1 IMSAARDSSTL
12 QRAVGR
18 HQLRKALVELQQEE
32 KQEDPQPGHQRKK
45 GSDVF
50 CANDTLLP
58 SDTSD
63 DDFSVRTSRRTSIGS
78 TGAHE
83 GKSHIDGPGEPS
95 CALHGDAWHVNGVN
109 VSDRLLSARRINVS
123 EQNVLFE
130 TDDILS
136 LNFIFT
142 KSFID
147 HCFDEAENDIV
158 AHLVDVDTPEV
169 PCEETD
175 LVVRT
180 ALNAGS
186 MKYLEFKSTLKDSSL
201 QLSGLAEDI
210 LTSYTATNA
219 LWQSPT
225 QLVRNEDTYIKQS
238 VMPMVDAVFGSL
250 DLLQHWQR
258 DPLPVPNGYEEVLQP
273 DFFAEVDD
281 LCFVIMEVKKPT
293 ITKEEAEADTRKLP
307 CMMKI
312 ALDTLIHGNVKG
324 ATVVGFLVKENVC
337 EVLTMTLEH
346 EALYIPKSLGCFK
359 LPQDRL
365 DIASLLLALRPLT
378 AVKTIAFKMVKAIK
392 KRSHLG
398 AGKYSP
404 MTRPSYYIHYLPILS
419 TTFSMNAQ
427 SDIEN
432 QDPSQVRDPA
442 RDPVPQQQTTALS
455 PIEQTSVF
463 TMLPSELILEI
474 FSYLDIVTIFR
485 FLDTCRYH
493 RYLLLNLPGIWRR
506 IRFIPLSEY
515 SSTAAAASSSSL
527 SSSSM
532 LRPSTTLSKAAE
544 EPAPSGAGAAQT
556 AASSS
561 SSSSPPPTAFTKAY
575 TRPSQRF
582 TRPQVRSDSSSDS
595 DSGSDEAQSSTSANE
610 TAKAAHRLKHA
621 ENDRDKDRG
630 GSRTLISEVYAVL
643 RRFRKENR
651 LIDFVREIYM
661 DSTDTHHFPEPLVML
676 IKFPC
681 LEVISSR
688 YRRKHT
694 SLITDTRTIKDW
706 LRNSVIL
713 PHSLRLRRWD
723 IFHPYMVKEDVA
735 GFKSILDAIT
745 IAGKEAADHPEA
757 SSSGVV
763 LDIRICPGPEDV
775 SQNNT
780 APKPQAG
787 THAGGGLHWAPAS
800 AQLSASAPATESSTN
815 DHAAPACSN
824 IVWTLEKCRVC
835 DAHQERCWCCVHRCK
850 ACNAVRV
857 PPYINHQTAL
867 ARERARQTSG
877 FNHASTPLNPSA
889 TTTTTTT
896 TTTTSTEGLDP
907 SRPRTPPGS
916 ISLTQMVDG
925 TQGIASA
932 YLHPTP
938 GVSLTSPY
946 VLAQASLAAAHTP
959 QTATL
964 TLPPEFSLFD

>member
-1 IMSAARDSSTL
+1 
-12 QRAVGR
+12 
-18 HQLRKALVELQQEE
+18 
-32 KQEDPQPGHQRKK
+32 
-45 GSDVF
+45 
-50 CANDTLLP
+50 
-58 SDTSD
+58 
-63 DDFSVRTSRRTSIGS
+63 
-78 TGAHE
+78 
-83 GKSHIDGPGEPS
+83 
-95 CALHGDAWHVNGVN
+95 
-109 VSDRLLSARRINVS
+109 
-123 EQNVLFE
+123 
-130 TDDILS
+130 
-136 LNFIFT
+136 
-142 KSFID
+142 
-147 HCFDEAENDIV
+147 
-158 AHLVDVDTPEV
+158 
-169 PCEETD
+169 
-175 LVVRT
+175 
-180 ALNAGS
+180 
-186 MKYLEFKSTLKDSSL
+186 
-201 QLSGLAEDI
+201 
-210 LTSYTATNA
+210 
-219 LWQSPT
+219 
-225 QLVRNEDTYIKQS
+225 
-238 VMPMVDAVFGSL
+238 
-250 DLLQHWQR
+250 
-258 DPLPVPNGYEEVLQP
+258 
-273 DFFAEVDD
+273 
-281 LCFVIMEVKKPT
+281 
-293 ITKEEAEADTRKLP
+293 
-307 CMMKI
+307 
-312 ALDTLIHGNVKG
+312 
-324 ATVVGFLVKENVC
+324 
-337 EVLTMTLEH
+337 
-346 EALYIPKSLGCFK
+346 
-359 LPQDRL
+359 
-365 DIASLLLALRPLT
+365 
-378 AVKTIAFKMVKAIK
+378 
-392 KRSHLG
+392 
-398 AGKYSP
+398 
-404 MTRPSYYIHYLPILS
+404 
-419 TTFSMNAQ
+419 MNAQ
-427 SDIEN
+427 SAIEN
-432 QDPSQVRDPA
+432 QDRSQVRDPA
-442 RDPVPQQQTTALS
+442 QDPVPQQQTTALS

-515 SSTAAAASSSSL
+515 SSTAAASSSSSSS

-556 AASSS
+556 GASSS

-582 TRPQVRSDSSSDS
+582 TRPQVRSDSSSES

-630 GSRTLISEVYAVL
+630 GSRNLISEVYAVL

-775 SQNNT
+775 SQDNT

-800 AQLSASAPATESSTN
+800 AQPSASAPATESSTN
-815 DHAAPACSN
+815 DHAAPA
-824 IVWTLEKCRVC
+824 W
-835 DAHQERCWCCVHRCK
+835 
-850 ACNAVRV
+850 
-857 PPYINHQTAL
+857 
-867 ARERARQTSG
+867 
-877 FNHASTPLNPSA
+877 
-889 TTTTTTT
+889 
-896 TTTTSTEGLDP
+896 
-907 SRPRTPPGS
+907 
-916 ISLTQMVDG
+916 
-925 TQGIASA
+925 IASA

-938 GVSLTSPY
+938 GVSLTGPY